1 MKNLRILS
9 VPSVAFAHSFE
20 ASTYRNLIPARP
32 AMIEITYLQEGELT
46 ITTESNVH
54 VATAGHLIC
63 NLFRQNLLIESQS
76 YHHQKTVAVQVT
88 YEFAE
93 SETIR
98 LLDLPLIVPASEGCR
113 NLIDEIIST
122 NAVFPELSLK
132 CSGLFLALLNE
143 ISEVNRRCKGDRES
157 LDSPHVMR
165 AKQYIYRN
173 IHKPIRQKEI
183 AEHLGIT
190 SEYLCAVFKKCE
202 GCSVMSYINRT
213 KLKGVYDLMEKEG
226 LSLSRAAS
234 QYGYS
239 DSNYVSRLYKR
250 HFSVSITEAVEQS
263 RNAGLIV
270 YQT

>member
-1 MKNLRILS
+1 MHIQNLFTSFNIRTTHSNFTVKTTRSQNGS
-9 VPSVAFAHSFE
+9 VQDVYAVGCGHNDDSFI
-20 ASTYRNLIPARP
+20 Y
-32 AMIEITYLQEGELT
+32 
-46 ITTESNVH
+46 TESIHFNQQ
-54 VATAGHLIC
+54 LIQG
-63 NLFRQNLLIESQS
+63 LF
-76 YHHQKTVAVQVT
+76 
-88 YEFAE
+88 
-93 SETIR
+93 
-98 LLDLPLIVPASEGCR
+98 PLIVPASEGCR

-239 DSNYVSRLYKR
+239 DSNYVSRLYKK
-250 HFSVSITEAVEQS
+250 HFSVNISESVEQS